1 MEQLMELDRHTRL
14 NELFNEDDDILTE
27 DYQRL
32 YDIELSRLEFE
43 IKSIRHYLGQLEI
56 KYYNMTGD
64 DI

>member
-1 MEQLMELDRHTRL
+1 MELDRHTRL